1 MNKYNQKMQ
10 FLRDLKEDL
19 RDYEFSLEDDLIALM
34 AVFQD
39 IKFDRERIAEV
50 RKQIEVENE
59 ELQTLEF
66 KNENI

>member
-1 MNKYNQKMQ
+1 MSKYNQKMQ

-19 RDYEFSLEDDLIALM
+19 RDYEFSLEEDLKALM

-39 IKFDRERIAEV
+39 IKFDRERIEEV

-59 ELQTLEF
+59 ELKALEYH
-66 KNENI
+66 NE